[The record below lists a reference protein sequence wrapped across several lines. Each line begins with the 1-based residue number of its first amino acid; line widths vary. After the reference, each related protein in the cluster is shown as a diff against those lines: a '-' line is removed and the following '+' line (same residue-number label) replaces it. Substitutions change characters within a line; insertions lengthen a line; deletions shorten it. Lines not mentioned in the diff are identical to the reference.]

1 MYILSKPDDYLVHH
15 GVKGMK
21 WGVRR
26 TPEQLG
32 RKRAQKSGVDERY
45 VNKAVKQ
52 AYALNRKTN
61 KSARQS
67 KRQMRIEEELETYIN
82 TNRNP
87 KKDAVLKR
95 AIEKESQR
103 SSGEKSSAL
112 KTTVKKARS
121 ARNVYRNMT
130 GSKRSAAMTKYR
142 KKNIDGMSDADLRK
156 AVNRMNLERQ
166 YRDLTKADYMKG
178 QRYAS
183 DILKYKSTMK
193 RF

>member
-1 MYILSKPDDYLVHH
+1 MYILNRRDDYLVHH

-21 WGVRR
+21 WGVR
-26 TPEQLG
+26 
-32 RKRAQKSGVDERY
+32 
-45 VNKAVKQ
+45 
-52 AYALNRKTN
+52 
-61 KSARQS
+61 
-67 KRQMRIEEELETYIN
+67 
-82 TNRNP
+82 
-87 KKDAVLKR
+87 KD
-95 AIEKESQR
+95 R
-103 SSGEKSSAL
+103 SSGGKSSSI
-112 KTTVKKARS
+112 KSTTIKKARA
-121 ARNVYRNMT
+121 ARNVYRNVT

-183 DILKYKSTMK
+183 DILKHKSTMK

>member
-1 MYILSKPDDYLVHH
+1 MYMINRPDDYLIHH

-21 WGVRR
+21 WGVRKDR
-26 TPEQLG
+26 SSGSKGSILKTYAKTHFPVEYAIG
-32 RKRAQKSGVDERY
+32 KGIKKSTNVIKSGV
-45 VNKAVKQ
+45 NKGA
-52 AYALNRKTN
+52 KTVSNN
-61 KSARQS
+61 KSE
-67 KRQMRIEEELETYIN
+67 I
-82 TNRNP
+82 
-87 KKDAVLKR
+87 
-95 AIEKESQR
+95 
-103 SSGEKSSAL
+103 
-112 KTTVKKARS
+112 KKATRS
-121 ARNVYRNMT
+121 ARNVYRNVT

>member
-21 WGVRR
+21 WGVR
-26 TPEQLG
+26 
-32 RKRAQKSGVDERY
+32 
-45 VNKAVKQ
+45 
-52 AYALNRKTN
+52 
-61 KSARQS
+61 
-67 KRQMRIEEELETYIN
+67 
-82 TNRNP
+82 
-87 KKDAVLKR
+87 KD
-95 AIEKESQR
+95 R
-103 SSGEKSSAL
+103 SSGSKGSVL
-112 KTTVKKARS
+112 KTTAKVVSPVGYAVGKGIHKAATSKKARS
-121 ARNVYRNMT
+121 ARNTLRNLT

>member
-1 MYILSKPDDYLVHH
+1 MYMINRPDDYLVHH

-21 WGVRR
+21 WGVR
-26 TPEQLG
+26 
-32 RKRAQKSGVDERY
+32 
-45 VNKAVKQ
+45 
-52 AYALNRKTN
+52 
-61 KSARQS
+61 
-67 KRQMRIEEELETYIN
+67 
-82 TNRNP
+82 
-87 KKDAVLKR
+87 KD
-95 AIEKESQR
+95 R
-103 SSGEKSSAL
+103 SSGGKGSIL
-112 KTTVKKARS
+112 KTYAKVTFPVEYAIGKGIHKAATSKKARS
-121 ARNVYRNMT
+121 ARNTLRNLT

-183 DILKYKSTMK
+183 DILKYKSTAK

>member
-1 MYILSKPDDYLVHH
+1 MYMINRPDDYLVHH

-21 WGVRR
+21 WGVR
-26 TPEQLG
+26 
-32 RKRAQKSGVDERY
+32 
-45 VNKAVKQ
+45 
-52 AYALNRKTN
+52 
-61 KSARQS
+61 
-67 KRQMRIEEELETYIN
+67 
-82 TNRNP
+82 
-87 KKDAVLKR
+87 KD
-95 AIEKESQR
+95 R
-103 SSGEKSSAL
+103 SSGSKGSTL
-112 KTTVKKARS
+112 KKAAKIISPVGYAAGKGIHKAVTSKKGRA